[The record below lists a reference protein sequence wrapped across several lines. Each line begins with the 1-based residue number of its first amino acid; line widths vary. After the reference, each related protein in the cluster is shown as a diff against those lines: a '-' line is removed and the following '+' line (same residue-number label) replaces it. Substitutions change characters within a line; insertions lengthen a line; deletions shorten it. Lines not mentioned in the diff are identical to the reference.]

1 MKVRTGWSE
10 DRVNVHEVAR
20 VCEDSGASVLTVHA
34 RSREQRYTKAA
45 DWDLIGEVAARV
57 GIPVVGN
64 GDVLTHYEARDRME
78 RSGVRSIM
86 LARGALVKP
95 WLFREIREGREW
107 LPTAEERFSVLW
119 RFVELLRE
127 HFRDDEKGR
136 RRILKFLPWHLDF
149 FCRYRPLPEALFG
162 ASSREHP
169 LIQTRVSPSP
179 DPTPLEALLRESR
192 KDLHV
197 LIAQELVASA
207 SEEEALVRAL
217 RVVAEAPSAS
227 DEGGELTV
235 AADQVSG

>member
-1 MKVRTGWSE
+1 
-10 DRVNVHEVAR
+10 
-20 VCEDSGASVLTVHA
+20 
-34 RSREQRYTKAA
+34 
-45 DWDLIGEVAARV
+45 
-57 GIPVVGN
+57 
-64 GDVLTHYEARDRME
+64 ME